1 MYSIYAQVITSTQRS
16 LQNLRGRSFGFKSI
30 VAFAYDWTFLCGCMN
45 AGRNVMPNW
54 NLITIPRLRYTSVK
68 CICTFSTGCQ
78 SNAPDAWVSVSRNS
92 NRRSTTFPHEFC
104 VNFGGGFVAFY
115 CLPPPRLCVRECGVD
130 ISRFDSVDAS
140 AYNSAI
146 ELASSHFYY
155 SYAESWWSLPANTH
169 ISSIRLVA
177 LSVNAFRTSVI
188 ILLAEIARK
197 YAVWFDENIICIHT
211 LPDCFYFLL
220 VARMQIPCISVQ

>member
-1 MYSIYAQVITSTQRS
+1 MWLHECRSQCYAKLKFNYNSQTSLHVCKVHLHIFHRMPVKRTRCVS
-16 LQNLRGRSFGFKSI
+16 LCVTEFQSKKHNFSTRILRKLR
-30 VAFAYDWTFLCGCMN
+30 
-45 AGRNVMPNW
+45 R
-54 NLITIPRLRYTSVK
+54 RLR
-68 CICTFSTGCQ
+68 CIL
-78 SNAPDAWVSVSRNS
+78 
-92 NRRSTTFPHEFC
+92 
-104 VNFGGGFVAFY
+104 
-115 CLPPPRLCVRECGVD
+115 LPPPRLCVRECGVD